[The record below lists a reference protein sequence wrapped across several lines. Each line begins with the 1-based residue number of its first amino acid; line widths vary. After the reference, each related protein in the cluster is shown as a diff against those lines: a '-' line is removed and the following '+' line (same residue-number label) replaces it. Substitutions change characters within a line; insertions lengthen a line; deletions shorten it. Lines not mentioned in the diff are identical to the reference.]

1 LLTLQVIQKC
11 LNKLVPED
19 NQFIYNAIAANLI
32 EVATHRHGCCVL
44 QRSIDHASP
53 SQRLQLVTEIIF
65 NSLYLVQDPFGNYV
79 IQYILDL
86 NDARFSEPLIRTF
99 VGNVCSLSVQK
110 YVYFAQFSQQ
120 GADFQILIECR

>member
-1 LLTLQVIQKC
+1 MNVVALIKDLNGNHVIQKC
-11 LNKLVPED
+11 LNKLVADD

-110 YVYFAQFSQQ
+110 
-120 GADFQILIECR
+120 